1 MDYDKLID
9 AVKLC
14 GSTPKVDQCK
24 QCAYWAGGD
33 MSKCIPKMTADAAL
47 AIETFRADL
56 ALIEDILGEDYDL
69 DRLRELV
76 KMDRANS
83 VPPCQIGD
91 VFYAIDW
98 SRWGS
103 EVKEYRISMLQQKRD
118 KAWRI
123 RAKDTQ
129 SDYQVDWAYDDY
141 RKQAYSTREAAEAA
155 LKAREQDG

>member
-1 MDYDKLID
+1 MKRLTDKRL
-9 AVKLC
+9 A
-14 GSTPKVDQCK
+14 TPPGQWQEVTREEARELKE
-24 QCAYWAGGD
+24 
-33 MSKCIPKMTADAAL
+33 IPVPPM
-47 AIETFRADL
+47 RDL
-56 ALIEDILGEDYDL
+56 YYRLSQIEDILGDDYDL

-76 KMDRANS
+76 ETDKANS

-129 SDYQVDWAYDDY
+129 SHYQVDWAYDDY
-141 RKQAYSTREAAEAA
+141 RERAYSTREAAEAA
-155 LKAREQDG
+155 LKAREQNG

>member
-1 MDYDKLID
+1 MKRLTDKRL
-9 AVKLC
+9 A
-14 GSTPKVDQCK
+14 TPPGQWQEVTREEARELKE
-24 QCAYWAGGD
+24 
-33 MSKCIPKMTADAAL
+33 IPVPPM
-47 AIETFRADL
+47 RDL
-56 ALIEDILGEDYDL
+56 YYRLSQIEDILGDDYDL

-76 KMDRANS
+76 EMDKANS

-129 SDYQVDWAYDDY
+129 SHYQVDWAYDDY
-141 RKQAYSTREAAEAA
+141 RERAYSTREAAEAA
-155 LKAREQDG
+155 LKAREQNG

>member
-1 MDYDKLID
+1 MERLTD
-9 AVKLC
+9 ARLAFPPDVWIEATRETREIL
-14 GSTPKVDQCK
+14 ST
-24 QCAYWAGGD
+24 
-33 MSKCIPKMTADAAL
+33 IPVPTL
-47 AIETFRADL
+47 RELYYRL
-56 ALIEDILGEDYDL
+56 ALIEDILGDGYDL

-76 KMDRANS
+76 EMDKANS

-129 SDYQVDWAYDDY
+129 SHYQMDWAYDDY
-141 RKQAYSTREAAEAA
+141 RERAYSTREAAEAA
-155 LKAREQDG
+155 LKAREQNG

>member
-1 MDYDKLID
+1 MKRLTDK
-9 AVKLC
+9 
-14 GSTPKVDQCK
+14 
-24 QCAYWAGGD
+24 
-33 MSKCIPKMTADAAL
+33 
-47 AIETFRADL
+47 RL
-56 ALIEDILGEDYDL
+56 ALPPGVWQEATDEQRMELQEIPVPSKQDLYYRLSQIEDILGGDYDL

-118 KAWRI
+118 KTWRI

-141 RKQAYSTREAAEAA
+141 RERAYSTREAAEAA

>member
-1 MDYDKLID
+1 MPTTVAQPEGELTMERMTEYRGKRTIIVDIEKHHE
-9 AVKLC
+9 
-14 GSTPKVDQCK
+14 ST
-24 QCAYWAGGD
+24 
-33 MSKCIPKMTADAAL
+33 I
-47 AIETFRADL
+47 RRL
-56 ALIEDILGEDYDL
+56 ALIEDILGGDYDL

-76 KMDRANS
+76 EMDKANS

-129 SDYQVDWAYDDY
+129 SHYQVDWAYDDY
-141 RKQAYSTREAAEAA
+141 REQAYSTREAAEAT
-155 LKAREQDG
+155 LKAREQNG

>member
-1 MDYDKLID
+1 MERLTLREATGCVLPGFENNGVNGCYDIPDAEWLEESID
-9 AVKLC
+9 RL
-14 GSTPKVDQCK
+14 
-24 QCAYWAGGD
+24 
-33 MSKCIPKMTADAAL
+33 AA
-47 AIETFRADL
+47 
-56 ALIEDILGEDYDL
+56 IEDILGDEYDL

-76 KMDRANS
+76 ETDKANS
-83 VPPCQIGD
+83 VPPCKIGD
-91 VFYAIDW
+91 VFYAVDW

-141 RKQAYSTREAAEAA
+141 RERAYSTREAAEAA
-155 LKAREQDG
+155 LKAREQNG

>member
-1 MDYDKLID
+1 MERLTTRVYGKSSLVKGMSIFDIKE
-9 AVKLC
+9 AVDRL
-14 GSTPKVDQCK
+14 
-24 QCAYWAGGD
+24 
-33 MSKCIPKMTADAAL
+33 AA
-47 AIETFRADL
+47 
-56 ALIEDILGEDYDL
+56 IEDILGDDYDL

-76 KMDRANS
+76 EMDKANS

-129 SDYQVDWAYDDY
+129 SHHQVDWAYDDY
-141 RKQAYSTREAAEAA
+141 REQAYSTREAAEAA